1 MLPFRLW
8 TVKARGAPVA
18 LDLTLGWSAVVASV
32 YIGVVFA
39 WGGLLGALFAAPPV
53 ALMVVIVSGALVVRQ
68 VRGAVSLR
76 AWLLLVLT
84 TAVGSVLLL
93 PLLMLGGGE
102 PYGDLVGLWSIPVLP
117 LAALLVIT
125 EFVVRHVV
133 RRKNRIVSE
142 SASEND

>member
-1 MLPFRLW
+1 M
-8 TVKARGAPVA
+8 A

-32 YIGVVFA
+32 YVGVVFA

-53 ALMVVIVSGALVVRQ
+53 ALMVVIVSGALVVRR
-68 VRGAVSLR
+68 VRGAVSPR

-93 PLLMLGGGE
+93 PLLMLGGGD
-102 PYGDLVGLWSIPVLP
+102 PYGDLVRLWSIPMLP

-125 EFVVRHVV
+125 EFVVRHIV
-133 RRKNRIVSE
+133 RRKNRIDSE

>member
-1 MLPFRLW
+1 M
-8 TVKARGAPVA
+8 KARGAPLA
-18 LDLTLGWSAVVASV
+18 LDVTLGWSAVVASV
-32 YIGVVFA
+32 YVCVVFA

-53 ALMVVIVSGALVVRQ
+53 ALMVVIVTGALVVRR

-76 AWLLLVLT
+76 GWLLLVLT

-93 PLLMLGGGE
+93 PLLMLDGGD
-102 PYGDLVGLWSIPVLP
+102 PYGDLVGLWSILMLP
-117 LAALLVIT
+117 LASLLVVT
-125 EFVVRHVV
+125 AFVVRHVV